1 MTDATNASLAEK
13 LGEMAALLE
22 AQGANIFRVRAYRRA
37 AAAIA
42 RHPENIAAVFAR
54 GAIAALVALPNIGE
68 AIAAAI
74 AHLLQTGRW
83 PQLDRLRGELDPEHL
98 FATVPGLGP
107 ALARRIHAELHL
119 DTLEALEVAAHDG
132 RLEAVRG
139 VGPRRAAA
147 VRAVLATRLA
157 RVLGRA
163 VPAAGQASAEPT
175 VEAILDADRI
185 YRAKARAGHLKMIAP
200 RRFNPDGRA
209 WLPILH
215 ARRADWHFTVLYSN
229 TARAHELGRTG
240 DWVVVY
246 FYDADH
252 REGQRTIVTESQG
265 PLAGKRV
272 IRGREAECRGH
283 YAQIKAPSPD

>member
-1 MTDATNASLAEK
+1 L
-13 LGEMAALLE
+13 
-22 AQGANIFRVRAYRRA
+22 
-37 AAAIA
+37 
-42 RHPENIAAVFAR
+42 
-54 GAIAALVALPNIGE
+54 
-68 AIAAAI
+68 
-74 AHLLQTGRW
+74 
-83 PQLDRLRGELDPEHL
+83 
-98 FATVPGLGP
+98 
-107 ALARRIHAELHL
+107 
-119 DTLEALEVAAHDG
+119 
-132 RLEAVRG
+132 
-139 VGPRRAAA
+139 
-147 VRAVLATRLA
+147 
-157 RVLGRA
+157 
-163 VPAAGQASAEPT
+163 PAAGQASAEPT

-185 YRAKARAGHLKMIAP
+185 YRAEARAGHLKTIAP

-252 REGQRTIVTESQG
+252 REGQRTVVTESQG

-283 YAQIKAPSPD
+283 YAQMTAAGPK